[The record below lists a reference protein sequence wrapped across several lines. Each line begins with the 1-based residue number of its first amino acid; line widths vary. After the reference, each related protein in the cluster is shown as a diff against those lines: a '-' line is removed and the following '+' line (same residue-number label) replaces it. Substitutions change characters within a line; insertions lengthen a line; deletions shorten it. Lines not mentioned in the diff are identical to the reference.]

1 MFREHKNCW
10 LACSMHSA
18 QPHISPACFC
28 LSIIWLNLN
37 NRANS
42 IKQIQ
47 RLQTVH
53 KWLTDYRPQYLQLL
67 CGRVLYTI
75 KTIAKTLRKLEMFQ
89 KKFMLSMAINRVRFI
104 NNHLVP
110 FPVALSF
117 SALFLKTPQKQKRD
131 CVKSRMP
138 MQCIQCIHSRH

>member
-1 MFREHKNCW
+1 MQYNFVFYCFQPKNG
-10 LACSMHSA
+10 
-18 QPHISPACFC
+18 CFGNITEPIV
-28 LSIIWLNLN
+28 S
-37 NRANS
+37 S
-42 IKQIQ
+42 EIQ
-47 RLQTVH
+47 RSQTVH

-104 NNHLVP
+104 NNHLVL